1 MDLKNIVESNTLDR
15 YSFGAFLRERREELG
30 LSVRELAKNLGISAV
45 YLSDIERGNR
55 NAPSND
61 DLLNKL
67 MKYLDI
73 PESEKE
79 YFTDLAAAT
88 RDFVF
93 PDINLYLGREY
104 KARYA
109 MRYARDLN
117 MDDKFWTQ
125 IIEELSR
132 REEEMASKQKEA
144 EQNER

>member
-1 MDLKNIVESNTLDR
+1 MDR